1 MSILKSRDNV
11 GIFIS
16 YRRADTAGQT
26 GRLADKLKGRF
37 GDQLFFDIDSIE
49 PGANFRDK
57 IAATFAKCG
66 AVVVMIGKNW
76 LDREPSMPPF
86 GDPRDVITQ
95 ELAFAMDARLPILP
109 VLVDGASMP
118 AEQLLPR
125 QFIEL
130 SKLNA
135 IDLRHASFNRDLQAI
150 DDQLAEILGGAKATA
165 IEKFLLKFYGPFVGN
180 SIGHISGSIVSIAV
194 VGAAWGWIELAAAGW
209 VIGQNGFRNLFSA
222 SILDPEMSRLQAV
235 WTASFGSAIFGF
247 FGRRSVRWWRHAT
260 ISIWVS
266 GAAIIMTIL
275 LAVMYTS
282 QFPET
287 RIMDLF
293 DNKKIAVSP

>member
-16 YRRADTAGQT
+16 YRRADTAGQA
-26 GRLADKLKGRF
+26 GRVADKLKGRF

-76 LDREPSMPPF
+76 LDRDPSMPPF

-95 ELAFAMDARLPILP
+95 ELTFAMEARLPILP

-118 AEQLLPR
+118 TESMLPR
-125 QFIEL
+125 GFTEL

-135 IDLRHASFNRDLQAI
+135 VDLRHTSFERDLQAI
-150 DDQLAEILGGAKATA
+150 GEQLAETLGGAKATA
-165 IEKFLLKFYGPFVGN
+165 IEKFLLKIYGPFVGN
-180 SIGHISGSIVSIAV
+180 SIGHISGGMVLIAAG
-194 VGAAWGWIELAAAGW
+194 GAAWGLAELVASAW
-209 VIGQNGFRNLFSA
+209 VTAQSGIRDLFSA
-222 SILDPEMSRLQAV
+222 SIFDPEMSRLQAI
-235 WTASFGSAIFGF
+235 WTAAFASVIFGF
-247 FGRRSVRWWRHAT
+247 MGRRSIRWWRHAT
-260 ISIWVS
+260 MTIWVS
-266 GAAIIMTIL
+266 GAEIVLAIL
-275 LAVMYTS
+275 LAFLYITH
-282 QFPET
+282 FPET
-287 RIMDLF
+287 RVMDLF
-293 DNKKIAVSP
+293 DSKKIAVSP